1 MRKITLLVLLIL
13 NSSLIAQTI
22 EENNINRIIVK
33 FKSNV
38 KYETPGNENFFNH
51 KELDQINEE
60 NGIEYII
67 PSGDRKKGD
76 TYLLI
81 FDSRKDINHII
92 NQFIFLEI
100 INLKL

>member
-67 PSGDRKKGD
+67 PSGDMG
-76 TYLLI
+76 
-81 FDSRKDINHII
+81 SRVRPMSEEVTNFAQGK
-92 NQFIFLEI
+92 
-100 INLKL
+100 